1 MGLRMA
7 VIYQVPNELIC
18 HLPLIVLLIL
28 DLKLFGKFVLDSWQE
43 VILFFRFP
51 LFLKLWQKPKEGI
64 LKGPI
69 LSAHASHIYEP
80 AVPIKHIVKWKS
92 CSKHHS

>member
-28 DLKLFGKFVLDSWQE
+28 DLKLFGKFVLDS
-43 VILFFRFP
+43 
-51 LFLKLWQKPKEGI
+51 
-64 LKGPI
+64 
-69 LSAHASHIYEP
+69 
-80 AVPIKHIVKWKS
+80 
-92 CSKHHS
+92 